1 MIPLPL
7 ALAIRRLGGPNI
19 AAGIL
24 SILLI
29 ALLSTTFILDRRI
42 ASIKRQLDEFKLP
55 ATSAPAE
62 PSASNTPQ
70 TRYDAFKDRLRPKG
84 DVPALLRI
92 IFAEARQHRLQLNQ
106 MDYRPEHHTHGEY
119 LSYHMTAP
127 VKGAYGD
134 IRAFV
139 HALLLQA
146 PALALNGISF
156 RRDDARSPMTEARLQ
171 FVVYLRESDK

>member
-7 ALAIRRLGGPNI
+7 ALAMRRLGWPTI
-19 AAGIL
+19 VAGIL
-24 SILLI
+24 AVLLI
-29 ALLSTTFILDRRI
+29 ALLSMTFSLDRRI
-42 ASIKRQLDEFKLP
+42 ASKKHQLDEFRLP
-55 ATSAPAE
+55 ATGAPAA

-70 TRYDAFKDRLRPKG
+70 ARYDAFKARLRPKG

-92 IFAEARQHRLQLNQ
+92 IFTEARQHRLQLNQ
-106 MDYRPEHHTHGEY
+106 MDYRTEHHKHGEY

-127 VKGAYGD
+127 IKGSYGD

-146 PALALNGISF
+146 PDLALNGISF
-156 RRDDARSPMTEARLQ
+156 RRDDARSPTTEARLQ
-171 FVVYLRESDK
+171 FVVYLREPGQ